1 MSENSGKHHNK
12 VYAVL
17 YPIIWIFMKILH
29 PWKAIGAEN
38 IPEGPAV
45 ICGNHTTVGDP
56 LYVVCGMSSKRQ
68 THVMA
73 KAEIM
78 KWPVIGFLLKK
89 AGIIGVNRGKSDMAA
104 VKECLRVLRNGEK
117 LLMFP
122 EGTRVKEGKVSE
134 AQTGAAMLAT
144 RTNSPLVP
152 VYIQPKKRRFR
163 KTTVVFGSPYY
174 PEFEGRKPSADDYQ
188 RIADDLLVRV
198 RALGEKA
205 G

>member
-1 MSENSGKHHNK
+1 MKNK

-17 YPIIWIFMKILH
+17 YPIIWIFMKLFH
-29 PWKAIGAEN
+29 PWKAVGVEN
-38 IPEGPAV
+38 IPEGAAL
-45 ICGNHTTVGDP
+45 ICGNHTSIGDP
-56 LYVVCGMSSKRQ
+56 LYVVCCMGSKRQ

-89 AGIIGVNRGKSDMAA
+89 AGIFGVNRGKSDMAA
-104 VKECLRVLRNGEK
+104 IKEAMRVLRAGEK

-122 EGTRVKEGKVSE
+122 EGTRVKEGETSE
-134 AQTGAAMLAT
+134 AHTGAALLSA
-144 RTNSPLVP
+144 RTNTPLGP
-152 VYIQPKKRRFR
+152 VSISPKKRLFR
-163 KTTVVFGSPYY
+163 KTAVVFGRPYH

-198 RALGEKA
+198 RALEGQA
-205 G
+205 V